1 MFIYNFTGKT
11 QNHAHFVKC
20 TIILVSMNQYIIF
33 SQRSEF
39 LLCTEN
45 TFIFWIFRQR
55 QTSKVYLAESEG
67 EAKNQRGELHFR
79 KMFTRHLKRIVLTTT
94 HLSHISLGANSFKTL
109 LQIS

>member
-20 TIILVSMNQYIIF
+20 AIILVSMNQYIIF

-67 EAKNQRGELHFR
+67 EAKKSAR
-79 KMFTRHLKRIVLTTT
+79 RITFSKNVY
-94 HLSHISLGANSFKTL
+94 KT
-109 LQIS
+109 S